1 MMVKLLKLYFVPLLD
16 LGKKQKWI
24 EMDPRWQVVHTQ
36 AADRKYERAG
46 SSREKER
53 SAFCKLGEMGLT
65 RSRYPTRPEL
75 VFKHPSRKLKIKND
89 WVLGNYNSFGK
100 Q

>member
-1 MMVKLLKLYFVPLLD
+1 MVKLLKLYFVPLLD

-53 SAFCKLGEMGLT
+53 SAFCKLGEMG
-65 RSRYPTRPEL
+65 RGG
-75 VFKHPSRKLKIKND
+75 FCQAG
-89 WVLGNYNSFGK
+89 WWSFGGRLFGIWGK
-100 Q
+100 NFVYEGYH